1 MLAKAAVEA
10 AVYAID
16 KPYTYRLPEDL
27 PARPG
32 QRVTVPFGRSDRL
45 SEAVILSVEEGDE
58 TGLKSVVRL
67 LDEEPLLDEGMLR
80 LAAFLRERCFC
91 TFYDA
96 IRAILPA
103 GVWVRSE
110 RRYVLAPDGPGWD
123 RLDET
128 LHTLLEAIADL
139 GGSAGELSLL
149 RQFGPERKEDL
160 RLLAKRGYL
169 KTARTLESKTAER
182 TEKICALAVPTEEAL
197 REAEARQ
204 RRAPVQAE
212 MLRLLASAGQ
222 LSRRELMAHTGA
234 SAETLRR
241 LAEQGLLTETEQ
253 AVEREQTAHARPTA
267 EPPVLNTEQQAAF
280 EGLLAQ
286 LRQEKSG
293 AALLYGVTGS
303 GKTAVYL
310 RLIRAC
316 LDLGRSA
323 MLLVPEISLTPQL
336 VEQLTAQFGSRVSV
350 LHSRLRIGERYDA
363 WNRVRRG
370 EADVVVGTRSAVF
383 APLQRPGLLIL
394 DEEQEHSYKSE
405 STPRYHARDVAL
417 YRGVREGALVLLG
430 SATPSVESMYR
441 ARSGQYAL
449 YRLRSRYNGQPLP
462 DTEIVDMKQELRAGN
477 GSPLSRRLQQALREN
492 GDRQAILFLN
502 RRGSSRML
510 VCVDCGH
517 VPQCPNCSVNLT
529 YHRDNGRLMC
539 HYCGFSRPVYQ
550 SCPACGGHLKMVGF
564 GTQRVEAELKALLPG
579 KEILRMDADVVR
591 ADNPHEAI
599 LRRFREKKIPV
610 LVGTQMVTKGLNFEN
625 VTLVG
630 VLDADAALYLDSF
643 RAAETAFSMIT
654 QVVGRSGRG
663 AARGLAL
670 IQTMTPENP
679 VIRLAAAQDYD
690 SFYTLELPLRQLRGC
705 PPFADLITVTFTGED
720 EERVAAGA
728 QRFRDLLLAALPGSG
743 LTMRVLGP
751 APAPVVRVS
760 RQYRYRLTLSLEGSR
775 AARQLVAWLLRT
787 FAKEKTS
794 RGVTASADQNSYD

>member
-128 LHTLLEAIADL
+128 LRTLLEAIADL

-286 LRQEKSG
+286 LRQEKAS
-293 AALLYGVTGS
+293 
-303 GKTAVYL
+303 
-310 RLIRAC
+310 
-316 LDLGRSA
+316 
-323 MLLVPEISLTPQL
+323 
-336 VEQLTAQFGSRVSV
+336 
-350 LHSRLRIGERYDA
+350 
-363 WNRVRRG
+363 
-370 EADVVVGTRSAVF
+370 
-383 APLQRPGLLIL
+383 
-394 DEEQEHSYKSE
+394 
-405 STPRYHARDVAL
+405 
-417 YRGVREGALVLLG
+417 
-430 SATPSVESMYR
+430 
-441 ARSGQYAL
+441 
-449 YRLRSRYNGQPLP
+449 
-462 DTEIVDMKQELRAGN
+462 
-477 GSPLSRRLQQALREN
+477 QA
-492 GDRQAILFLN
+492 
-502 RRGSSRML
+502 
-510 VCVDCGH
+510 
-517 VPQCPNCSVNLT
+517 
-529 YHRDNGRLMC
+529 
-539 HYCGFSRPVYQ
+539 
-550 SCPACGGHLKMVGF
+550 
-564 GTQRVEAELKALLPG
+564 
-579 KEILRMDADVVR
+579 
-591 ADNPHEAI
+591 
-599 LRRFREKKIPV
+599 
-610 LVGTQMVTKGLNFEN
+610 
-625 VTLVG
+625 
-630 VLDADAALYLDSF
+630 
-643 RAAETAFSMIT
+643 
-654 QVVGRSGRG
+654 
-663 AARGLAL
+663 AAR
-670 IQTMTPENP
+670 
-679 VIRLAAAQDYD
+679 RR
-690 SFYTLELPLRQLRGC
+690 S
-705 PPFADLITVTFTGED
+705 
-720 EERVAAGA
+720 
-728 QRFRDLLLAALPGSG
+728 
-743 LTMRVLGP
+743 
-751 APAPVVRVS
+751 
-760 RQYRYRLTLSLEGSR
+760 
-775 AARQLVAWLLRT
+775 
-787 FAKEKTS
+787 TS
-794 RGVTASADQNSYD
+794 A